1 MGSAPSVTTESVV
14 KRRSVRGA
22 SRTSANGGA
31 VAGFFSPRRRGDSHP
46 QQMGFELQQ
55 KLGFGRW
62 PLAVGKSFVIKQKYF
77 DQMFQNLDSYL
88 FRQRICCFMCSISQ
102 IGFNFVN
109 VGLSFVVHRRRFR
122 SQTSDNMDR

>member
-1 MGSAPSVTTESVV
+1 MFILHFISHRSFEVYLGSAMFFWTTLAFNLAGVIPMGSAPSVTTESVV

-22 SRTSANGGA
+22 SRTSANGGV

-62 PLAVGKSFVIKQKYF
+62 PLGRVS
-77 DQMFQNLDSYL
+77 
-88 FRQRICCFMCSISQ
+88 
-102 IGFNFVN
+102 
-109 VGLSFVVHRRRFR
+109 
-122 SQTSDNMDR
+122 